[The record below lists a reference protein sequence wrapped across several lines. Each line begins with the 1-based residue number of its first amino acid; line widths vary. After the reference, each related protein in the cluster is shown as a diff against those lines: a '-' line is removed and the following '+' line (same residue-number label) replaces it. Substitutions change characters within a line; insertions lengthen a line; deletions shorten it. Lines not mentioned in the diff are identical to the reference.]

1 MDWVAFGELLTL
13 LAIGLI
19 TPGPNALTCF
29 AHSGL
34 FGPKANVKLIAGMAV
49 GFVMVEVSVGLL
61 ADALSDSATAMTV
74 LHWIGMAFLA
84 AMVVA
89 MLRFDPA
96 SVQSGQN
103 IEGVLGFKVGIG
115 MQFVNGKEWA
125 FVIIMMSQFIEPL
138 GGGLTGILTIVSVT
152 LTMCL
157 SAMIL
162 WTLAGARL
170 NHLFTEGTTGKR
182 IFRICGLLL
191 GLLWVAFL
199 VQGPA
204 TAAA

>member
-1 MDWVAFGELLTL
+1 MDTVALGELIAL

-29 AHSGL
+29 AHSGM
-34 FGPKANVKLIAGMAV
+34 FGPKANVKLITGMV
-49 GFVMVEVSVGLL
+49 IGFVTVELTVGLL
-61 ADALSDSATAMTV
+61 VDAVSNSATAMTV
-74 LHWIGMAFLA
+74 LHWIGMAFLG

-89 MLRFDPA
+89 MFRFDPA
-96 SVQSGQN
+96 SVVVSDH
-103 IEGVLGFKVGIG
+103 IEGMLGIKVGIG

-138 GGGLTGILTIVSVT
+138 GGGMTGIATIILVT

-157 SAMIL
+157 GAMIL
-162 WTLAGARL
+162 WTVVGARL

-182 IFRICGLLL
+182 IFQVCGLLL

-199 VQGPA
+199 VQGPDVP
-204 TAAA
+204 AA